1 MAEHSARALA
11 LAGRALDPNAPL
23 GPSLAL
29 GQLLLRE
36 AFVAAVR
43 AISGDVTLASV
54 EQAADI
60 LERRGAPR
68 RDRRTELVAALARTE
83 LPDSAAL
90 MRAEMEVAY
99 LVDEA
104 TGQRRLHR
112 ATRRACWALGLLVV
126 AVGAGL
132 ALLALALGKPWENYP
147 WSTSSAWSG
156 FPQSGTLG
164 QHGAFGLLFHTEE
177 EDNPWVVVDLGKT
190 RTIREVLVKNR
201 ADVDSDRG
209 LPLVLELGGQD
220 RQFAAVS
227 TRSAPFDDWDVKFAA
242 RPARYVRL
250 RAQGRTILHLREIQ
264 IR

>member
-11 LAGRALDPNAPL
+11 LAGRALDPNAPR

-60 LERRGAPR
+60 LERRGEP
-68 RDRRTELVAALARTE
+68 RRTEVVAALGRAE
-83 LPDSAAL
+83 LPDTPAL
-90 MRAEMEVAY
+90 LRAEMEVAY

-104 TGQRRLHR
+104 TGQTRLDR

-126 AVGAGL
+126 AVGAAL
-132 ALLALALGKPWENYP
+132 ALLALALGKPWEDYA

-164 QHGAFGLLFHTEE
+164 QHGAYGLLFHTEE
-177 EDNPWVVVDLGKT
+177 EDNPWVVVDLRKT
-190 RTIREVLVKNR
+190 RTIREVLVRNR

-220 RQFAAVS
+220 RQFGAVS
-227 TRSAPFDDWDVKFAA
+227 TRTAPFDVWDVKFTA